1 MYCEVCGTPIPK
13 GSQFCPNCGRPVR
26 KEAPQK
32 PMLLRWGLPAL
43 IVVMIAAV
51 LCGLLFRSRMNEHGT
66 QEAQVSQPLSV
77 WSQELPEAYETLLSD
92 YANAIEHG
100 WSQDRLAEA
109 DLSYMASY
117 YYDPANLGYLCTD
130 LDRNSVPELF
140 LGDMVSQ
147 ENGTPFFFELYTL
160 TDGTLTRLFSGG
172 ERDTLS
178 LCLDGTV
185 MEKGAD
191 GAYSSC
197 VYYYTLET
205 GGTLHLKESLQL
217 LSDSGDVSSWIHR
230 IGEGDEGEIISDQE
244 ALAVQSSY
252 YRTMT
257 EVAAIVLNH
266 DTVIC
271 RDKAYWNGSEY
282 LVVDENYFPV
292 DGDIPYTVEEYLPD
306 MYCFPD
312 LRFDQEQGPQ
322 DDCIFRT
329 WNQEE
334 NRYDYV
340 EEPSISV
347 VMQGIRENFTAT
359 SSSSSP
365 MPLLTAT
372 PTTRCMTTCAFFSP
386 PRHSPAAATTV
397 SPPV

>member
-13 GSQFCPNCGRPVR
+13 GSQFCPNCGRPVQ

-66 QEAQVSQPLSV
+66 QEAQVPQPLSM

-100 WSQDRLAEA
+100 WSSDRLAEA

-130 LDRNSVPELF
+130 LDRDSVPELF

-244 ALAVQSSY
+244 ASAVQSSY
-252 YRTMT
+252 ALSDLTMMPVPSSGPSAVSAYPIT
-257 EVAAIVLNH
+257 VNMDQLLSANLLGATFQQAAEAGWVEEWMYVFIH
-266 DTVIC
+266 GCSDPDVIFEE
-271 RDKAYWNGSEY
+271 YWY
-282 LVVDENYFPV
+282 DESLGQWTYY
-292 DGDIPYTVEEYLPD
+292 GIPY
-306 MYCFPD
+306 
-312 LRFDQEQGPQ
+312 
-322 DDCIFRT
+322 DDAADAGWGEIWKDIMR
-329 WNQEE
+329 
-334 NRYDYV
+334 DYV
-340 EEPSISV
+340 AVE
-347 VMQGIRENFTAT
+347 
-359 SSSSSP
+359 
-365 MPLLTAT
+365 
-372 PTTRCMTTCAFFSP
+372 
-386 PRHSPAAATTV
+386 
-397 SPPV
+397 